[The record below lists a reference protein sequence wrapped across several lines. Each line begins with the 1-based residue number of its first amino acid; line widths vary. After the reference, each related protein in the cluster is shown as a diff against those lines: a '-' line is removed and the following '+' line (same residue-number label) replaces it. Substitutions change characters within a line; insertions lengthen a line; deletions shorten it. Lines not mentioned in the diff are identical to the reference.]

1 MKKSLISRR
10 YFRQILTIT
19 IAVLLLLCLLASAL
33 LYANATHTTARSI
46 AASEQERAT
55 ELLRQADVYF
65 NQFVSKNTVFVGL
78 NIPYEQV
85 GINAD
90 YWTRSLYERLIYS
103 HLNADSYTKNI
114 EISTYGKAVYPTKIS
129 HDRMLGKYAAF
140 QIYTELEPSWPYC
153 FDLCSSNRHGFV
165 KSTITVSGY
174 HLSKE
179 FLPFKNEE
187 REDYLIFPDGTI
199 FLTNVKSAFF
209 QNIEDVHP
217 GLLDCVDS
225 GEESLQKYNGSYA
238 AITATD
244 KYDFRIVSLVRK
256 DVYSA
261 QFYALT
267 AQLLLMSTGL
277 LTLALLISIFLT
289 YRFYR
294 PINNMIEL
302 LHTYIPDDL
311 KNYESEIAFID
322 QNISKYVT
330 KGAKLEKALPQA
342 LSKLQEA
349 QAAVLQ
355 HQINSHFL
363 FNTLENIK
371 AISITELGIENEIE
385 ESIALLNNL
394 VQETIQNRAAI
405 VPLEKELTLAKS
417 YLSLMQLRFPGVDV
431 DWNIDDALLPCQVFK
446 FSMQP
451 VLENCFI
458 HAFKNRQNRQN
469 RISIRIFAS
478 GQETFTI
485 RITDNGCG
493 INETTLESIRKLL
506 QETDDSSASHVGIR
520 NVQNRIHTVFGESYG
535 IHISSTPEETTVDIQ
550 YPITHTE
557 TRNGVEKQI

>member
-33 LYANATHTTARSI
+33 LCINASRTTARSI
-46 AASEQERAT
+46 SASELERSS
-55 ELLRQADVYF
+55 ELLKQADVYF

-85 GINAD
+85 DINAD

-114 EISTYGKAVYPTKIS
+114 EISTYGKAVYPTKIE
-129 HDRMLGKYAAF
+129 HDRELGKYAAF
-140 QIYTELEPSWPYC
+140 QVYTQQDAVWPYC

-165 KSTITVSGY
+165 KSVITVSGY

-179 FLPFKNEE
+179 FLSFENGN
-187 REDYLIFPDGTI
+187 REDYLIFPDGTVL
-199 FLTNVKSAFF
+199 LTNVKSAFF
-209 QNIEDVHP
+209 QNIEDIHP
-217 GLLDCVDS
+217 GLLDCV
-225 GEESLQKYNGSYA
+225 EPEKENLQKYSDAYA
-238 AITATD
+238 TITSPD
-244 KYDFRIVSLVRK
+244 KYGFRMVSLVQRG
-256 DVYSA
+256 VYHA
-261 QFYALT
+261 QFYTLT
-267 AQLLLMSTGL
+267 SQLLLMSIGL
-277 LTLALLISIFLT
+277 LLLALLISIFLT

-294 PINNMIEL
+294 PINSMIKL

-311 KNYESEIAFID
+311 RNYENEIAFID
-322 QNISKYVT
+322 QSISKYVT

-342 LSKLQEA
+342 LSRLQEA

-394 VQETIQNRAAI
+394 VQETIQNRTAI
-405 VPLEKELTLAKS
+405 VPLEKELSLAKS

-431 DWNIDDALLPCQVFK
+431 DWNVDDALRSCQVFK

-458 HAFKNRQNRQN
+458 HAFKNRQSHHNC
-469 RISIRIFAS
+469 ISISVFQS
-478 GQETFTI
+478 GQENFTI

-493 INETTLESIRKLL
+493 INEAALENIRKLL
-506 QETDDSSASHVGIR
+506 QEQDDSSASHVGIR
-520 NVQNRIHTVFGESYG
+520 NVQHRIHTVFGENYG
-535 IHISSTPEETTVDIQ
+535 IHISSTPEKTIVDIQ
-550 YPITHTE
+550 YPITCVNH
-557 TRNGVEKQI
+557 RNGEDKEA